1 MPDHLA
7 RRLGTLVAWCSTAA
21 IGAATATGAAVASS
35 YALCAVGLFALGGGA
50 LAAYRTV
57 QTAEERTDRAILER
71 LQHPAAPEPAALAAD
86 LGLRPA
92 AVKLS
97 LHRLT
102 ASGPLPSPATPPGPA
117 R

>member
-1 MPDHLA
+1 MPDHPV
-7 RRLGTLVAWCSTAA
+7 RRPGALIAWCSTSA
-21 IGAATATGAAVASS
+21 IGTATATGAAVAST

-86 LGLRPA
+86 LGLRSA

-102 ASGPLPSPATPPGPA
+102 ASGRLPSPATPPDPA